1 MFLEQFHYKKVCI
14 LMYAFVSFIDF
25 NIPSY
30 KPDKGL
36 TEKFAF
42 VHCLVSSE
50 LPQEYLKG
58 TCALQNIFSL
68 WS

>member
-1 MFLEQFHYKKVCI
+1 MFLDQFHYKKVCI
-14 LMYAFVSFIDF
+14 LMYAFVSLIDF
-25 NIPSY
+25 NIRSN
-30 KPDKGL
+30 KPEKGL

-42 VHCLVSSE
+42 MHCLVSSE